1 MPSGCHELVEDDL
14 TLVTAALDVATSDVD
29 EQLALGQ
36 NTHGPPHLV
45 PSACAIVR
53 TRRVSSFVRQFPHPS
68 VFFVRQRAYTCT
80 EPAPTSSAQLHQ
92 GGELEIARLK
102 SNVGGQNYDLPA
114 DVDLSRFRSVGIYC
128 KQFSVVFSSAEL
140 SPAAS

>member
-45 PSACAIVR
+45 PSACAFVR

-68 VFFVRQRAYTCT
+68 VFFREA
-80 EPAPTSSAQLHQ
+80 
-92 GGELEIARLK
+92 ARLY
-102 SNVGGQNYDLPA
+102 VYRPGPDQL
-114 DVDLSRFRSVGIYC
+114 R
-128 KQFSVVFSSAEL
+128 
-140 SPAAS
+140 AAAPCRRPRNRTSQGHCR